1 MNRQGIWGSHFDT
14 GKEGYASKYLSMNTI
29 PYLCATPHKS

>member
-1 MNRQGIWGSHFDT
+1 MSRQGIWGCDFDT